1 MAYLN
6 KDQRREMILQA
17 ATNVALNDGF
27 SAMTVRRI
35 ATEAQTS
42 TGQVHHHFASNSH
55 LKAEAFVKLMQQ
67 LDEIETQVIT
77 TSYLQR
83 VSLLLGCENIE
94 QVQPYLRLWN
104 EAEVLIDQDVEIKY
118 AYNIAMQDW
127 HTSIVNMIEE
137 GKAANEFSFTSKSQD
152 IAWRLIAF
160 VCGLEGIYKLGLNG
174 LNDLDFKAS
183 YAIIWPGMKPRT
195 NPPLPV
201 NNFCDQVV
209 NTISIRW
216 NGDVVPCCYDLVS
229 MMVMGNVL
237 KDDPEEIWNNK
248 KYRQLREDIHSFN
261 PPELC
266 KNCEVLTTRNL
277 GNTVSKRI
285 KHHEKEKMKSVI

>member
-17 ATNVALNDGF
+17 AMNVALNEGF

-83 VSLLLGCENIE
+83 ISLLLGCENIE

-104 EAEVLIDQDVEIKY
+104 EAEVLIDQDVEIKN

-127 HTSIVNMIEE
+127 HTAIVNMIEE

-174 LNDLDFKAS
+174 LNDLDFKRHTE
-183 YAIIWPGMKPRT
+183 AI
-195 NPPLPV
+195 LQAEL
-201 NNFCDQVV
+201 F
-209 NTISIRW
+209 
-216 NGDVVPCCYDLVS
+216 
-229 MMVMGNVL
+229 
-237 KDDPEEIWNNK
+237 NK
-248 KYRQLREDIHSFN
+248 
-261 PPELC
+261 
-266 KNCEVLTTRNL
+266 
-277 GNTVSKRI
+277 
-285 KHHEKEKMKSVI
+285 

>member
-17 ATNVALNDGF
+17 AMNIALNEGF

-104 EAEVLIDQDVEIKY
+104 EAEVLIDQDVEIKN

-137 GKAANEFSFTSKSQD
+137 GKAANEFSFRSKSQD

-174 LNDLDFKAS
+174 LNDLDFKRHTE
-183 YAIIWPGMKPRT
+183 AI
-195 NPPLPV
+195 LQAEL
-201 NNFCDQVV
+201 F
-209 NTISIRW
+209 
-216 NGDVVPCCYDLVS
+216 
-229 MMVMGNVL
+229 
-237 KDDPEEIWNNK
+237 NK
-248 KYRQLREDIHSFN
+248 
-261 PPELC
+261 
-266 KNCEVLTTRNL
+266 
-277 GNTVSKRI
+277 
-285 KHHEKEKMKSVI
+285 

>member
-6 KDQRREMILQA
+6 KDQRREMILQTA
-17 ATNVALNDGF
+17 MNVALNEGF

-104 EAEVLIDQDVEIKY
+104 EAEVLIDQDVEIKN

-174 LNDLDFKAS
+174 LNDLDFKRHTE
-183 YAIIWPGMKPRT
+183 AI
-195 NPPLPV
+195 LQAEL
-201 NNFCDQVV
+201 F
-209 NTISIRW
+209 
-216 NGDVVPCCYDLVS
+216 
-229 MMVMGNVL
+229 
-237 KDDPEEIWNNK
+237 NK
-248 KYRQLREDIHSFN
+248 
-261 PPELC
+261 
-266 KNCEVLTTRNL
+266 
-277 GNTVSKRI
+277 
-285 KHHEKEKMKSVI
+285 

>member
-17 ATNVALNDGF
+17 AMNVALNEGF

-104 EAEVLIDQDVEIKY
+104 EAEVLIDQDVEIKN

-137 GKAANEFSFTSKSQD
+137 GKGANEFFFTSKSQD

-174 LNDLDFKAS
+174 LNDLDFKRHTE
-183 YAIIWPGMKPRT
+183 AI
-195 NPPLPV
+195 LQAEL
-201 NNFCDQVV
+201 F
-209 NTISIRW
+209 
-216 NGDVVPCCYDLVS
+216 
-229 MMVMGNVL
+229 
-237 KDDPEEIWNNK
+237 NK
-248 KYRQLREDIHSFN
+248 
-261 PPELC
+261 
-266 KNCEVLTTRNL
+266 
-277 GNTVSKRI
+277 
-285 KHHEKEKMKSVI
+285 

>member
-17 ATNVALNDGF
+17 AMNVALNEGF

-55 LKAEAFVKLMQQ
+55 LKAEAFVKLMKQ

-104 EAEVLIDQDVEIKY
+104 EAEVLIDQDVEIKN

-137 GKAANEFSFTSKSQD
+137 GKAANEFSSTSESQD

-174 LNDLDFKAS
+174 LNDLDFKRHTE
-183 YAIIWPGMKPRT
+183 AI
-195 NPPLPV
+195 LQAEL
-201 NNFCDQVV
+201 F
-209 NTISIRW
+209 
-216 NGDVVPCCYDLVS
+216 
-229 MMVMGNVL
+229 
-237 KDDPEEIWNNK
+237 NK
-248 KYRQLREDIHSFN
+248 
-261 PPELC
+261 
-266 KNCEVLTTRNL
+266 
-277 GNTVSKRI
+277 
-285 KHHEKEKMKSVI
+285 

>member
-1 MAYLN
+1 MVYLN

-17 ATNVALNDGF
+17 AMNVALNEGF

-104 EAEVLIDQDVEIKY
+104 EAEVLIDQDVEIKN

-127 HTSIVNMIEE
+127 HTAIVNMIEE

-174 LNDLDFKAS
+174 LNDLDFKRHTE
-183 YAIIWPGMKPRT
+183 AI
-195 NPPLPV
+195 LQAEL
-201 NNFCDQVV
+201 F
-209 NTISIRW
+209 
-216 NGDVVPCCYDLVS
+216 
-229 MMVMGNVL
+229 
-237 KDDPEEIWNNK
+237 NK
-248 KYRQLREDIHSFN
+248 
-261 PPELC
+261 
-266 KNCEVLTTRNL
+266 
-277 GNTVSKRI
+277 
-285 KHHEKEKMKSVI
+285 